1 MKAGPAAFHAAVE
14 AELGAP
20 WDRALEPLRGHP
32 AASEVTWLSRV
43 G

>member
-1 MKAGPAAFHAAVE
+1 MADGPAAFYAAVE
-14 AELGAP
+14 TELGTA

-32 AASEVTWLSRV
+32 TSAEVTWLSRV